1 MNGETETFYIVNT
14 VNTMEK
20 ITDVSVSKLE
30 SSRYIKPLRLH
41 YSQNGIAKAWDL
53 GMSAPSVA
61 VVIYN
66 KSRKTLVLVK
76 QLRPAVLFAEIIKDF
91 KATDDHEEKLNQL
104 LKGEKFLYKFFRKQ
118 VELLYYCST

>member
-1 MNGETETFYIVNT
+1 MDQVTN
-14 VNTMEK
+14 
-20 ITDVSVSKLE
+20 VSVSKLE
-30 SSRYIKPLRLH
+30 SSRYIKPLRIH
-41 YSQNGIAKAWDL
+41 YSQNNQEKTWDL
-53 GMSAPSVA
+53 GLSSPSVA